1 MFQRIALRAV
11 LLVALA
17 VLIIY
22 FVSKRSETAPAQLPA
37 PPLVELARRRD
48 LELGVYVARDRM
60 NERQYMDIAR
70 DQFGFVVIDGQPNWQ
85 FEDGQL
91 RPGPDE
97 YDYSRIDEVLAFAR
111 ANDKPVRMHHFVWG
125 EEKWLPDWLRDGH
138 YSQDEVME
146 LMKRHI
152 LTVGGHYKDD
162 VREWTV
168 VNEAFTRGLGVNGLR
183 DWWQDAT
190 GGQEY
195 ISEAFRWARQADPDA
210 VLILNDF
217 GNEVQNAN
225 SDAMYEQ
232 VRKMKAKQVPIDAI
246 GMQMHID
253 GTKPPAKE
261 DVIANMK
268 RFEELGVKTY
278 VTEFDINMNDV
289 AGDEEYK
296 EREQARIYYEMLR
309 ACIESK
315 VCPSFAYLGITDRES
330 WYNELGVPNAMP
342 LYFDRDYQPKP
353 AFYAIRD
360 ALGTK

>member
-1 MFQRIALRAV
+1 MALIVIAGLAFVWYIRDKAPSV
-11 LLVALA
+11 DVAELPTPSLA
-17 VLIIY
+17 YL
-22 FVSKRSETAPAQLPA
+22 AQKQGI
-37 PPLVELARRRD
+37 D
-48 LELGVYVARDRM
+48 LGVYVARDRM
-60 NERQYMDIAR
+60 DEHQYVDIAR

-91 RPGPDE
+91 RPGPDK
-97 YDYSRIDEVLAFAR
+97 YDYSRIDEVLAFAKKH
-111 ANDKPVRMHHFVWG
+111 NKPVRMHHFVWG
-125 EEKWLPDWLRDGH
+125 EEKWLPDWLKNGN
-138 YSQDEVME
+138 YSQEEVME
-146 LMKRHI
+146 LMKQHI
-152 LTVGGHYKDD
+152 LTVGDHYKDE

-168 VNEAFTRGLGVNGLR
+168 VNEAFTRGMGVNGLR
-183 DWWQDAT
+183 DWWKDAT
-190 GGQEY
+190 WGQAY
-195 ISEAFRWARQADPDA
+195 ISEAFRWARQADPDV

-232 VRKMKAKQVPIDAI
+232 VKRMMADDVPIDAI

-253 GTKPPAKE
+253 GTKPPAKK
-261 DVIANMK
+261 DVIANMQ
-268 RFEELGVKTY
+268 RFAELGVKTY

-289 AGDEEYK
+289 AGDEEHK

-330 WYNELGVPNAMP
+330 WYNELGVSNAMP

-360 ALGTK
+360 ALSLQ